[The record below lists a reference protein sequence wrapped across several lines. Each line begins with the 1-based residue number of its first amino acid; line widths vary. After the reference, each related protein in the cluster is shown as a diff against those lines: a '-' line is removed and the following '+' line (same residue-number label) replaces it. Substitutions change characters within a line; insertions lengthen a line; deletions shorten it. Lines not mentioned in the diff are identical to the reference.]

1 MKVFQEKNYSPSSKN
16 IFFIKFACIVYLR
29 LYNYQLIII
38 TYFNYSFMLLILIF
52 KAIISD
58 NLKENR
64 NIKYEKII
72 FNYIISYLI
81 INNNKY
87 NIFKFWK
94 PNFEIIKKF
103 SPI

>member
-1 MKVFQEKNYSPSSKN
+1 MKVFQEKNNSPLSMN
-16 IFFIKFACIVYLR
+16 IFFIKFAYIVYLR

-87 NIFKFWK
+87 F
-94 PNFEIIKKF
+94 
-103 SPI
+103 

>member
-1 MKVFQEKNYSPSSKN
+1 MKVFQEKNNSPLSKN
-16 IFFIKFACIVYLR
+16 IFFIKFAYIVYLR

-72 FNYIISYLI
+72 FNYIVSYLI
-81 INNNKY
+81 IKSKKY
-87 NIFKFWK
+87 NYF
-94 PNFEIIKKF
+94 
-103 SPI
+103 

>member
-1 MKVFQEKNYSPSSKN
+1 MKVFQEKNNSPLSKN
-16 IFFIKFACIVYLR
+16 IFFIKFAYIVYLR

-72 FNYIISYLI
+72 FNYIVSYLI
-81 INNNKY
+81 INNNY
-87 NIFKFWK
+87 F
-94 PNFEIIKKF
+94 
-103 SPI
+103 

>member
-1 MKVFQEKNYSPSSKN
+1 MTVFQEKNNSSLSKN
-16 IFFIKFACIVYLR
+16 IFFIKFVYVVYLR

-72 FNYIISYLI
+72 FNYIVSYLI
-81 INNNKY
+81 IKNKKY
-87 NIFKFWK
+87 NYF
-94 PNFEIIKKF
+94 
-103 SPI
+103 

>member
-1 MKVFQEKNYSPSSKN
+1 MKVFQETNNSSLSKN
-16 IFFIKFACIVYLR
+16 IFFIKFAYIVYLL

-81 INNNKY
+81 INNNY
-87 NIFKFWK
+87 F
-94 PNFEIIKKF
+94 
-103 SPI
+103 

>member
-1 MKVFQEKNYSPSSKN
+1 MKVFQEKNYSPLSKN
-16 IFFIKFACIVYLR
+16 IFFIKFAYVVYLR

-38 TYFNYSFMLLILIF
+38 TFFNCWFILLILIKCYIKEKSVF

-72 FNYIISYLI
+72 FNYIVSYLI
-81 INNNKY
+81 IKNKKY
-87 NIFKFWK
+87 NYF
-94 PNFEIIKKF
+94 
-103 SPI
+103 

>member
-1 MKVFQEKNYSPSSKN
+1 MKVFQEKNNSPLSKN
-16 IFFIKFACIVYLR
+16 IFFIKFAYIVYLR

-72 FNYIISYLI
+72 FNYIVSYLI
-81 INNNKY
+81 IKNKKY
-87 NIFKFWK
+87 NYF
-94 PNFEIIKKF
+94 
-103 SPI
+103 

>member
-1 MKVFQEKNYSPSSKN
+1 MKVFQEKNNSPLSKN
-16 IFFIKFACIVYLR
+16 IFFIKFAYIVYLR

>member
-1 MKVFQEKNYSPSSKN
+1 MTVFQEKNNSPLSKN
-16 IFFIKFACIVYLR
+16 IFFIKFAYIVYLR

-87 NIFKFWK
+87 F
-94 PNFEIIKKF
+94 
-103 SPI
+103 

>member
-1 MKVFQEKNYSPSSKN
+1 MKVFQEKNNSPLSKN
-16 IFFIKFACIVYLR
+16 IFFIKFAYIVYLR

-87 NIFKFWK
+87 NYF
-94 PNFEIIKKF
+94 
-103 SPI
+103 

>member
-1 MKVFQEKNYSPSSKN
+1 MKVFQEKNNSPLSKN
-16 IFFIKFACIVYLR
+16 IFFIKFAYIVYLR

-87 NIFKFWK
+87 F
-94 PNFEIIKKF
+94 
-103 SPI
+103 

>member
-1 MKVFQEKNYSPSSKN
+1 MKVFQEKNNSPLSKN
-16 IFFIKFACIVYLR
+16 IFFIKFAYVVYLR

-64 NIKYEKII
+64 NKKYEKII
-72 FNYIISYLI
+72 FNYIVSYLI

-87 NIFKFWK
+87 NYF
-94 PNFEIIKKF
+94 
-103 SPI
+103 

>member
-1 MKVFQEKNYSPSSKN
+1 MKVFQEKNYSPLSKN
-16 IFFIKFACIVYLR
+16 IFFIKFAYVVYLR

-87 NIFKFWK
+87 NYF
-94 PNFEIIKKF
+94 
-103 SPI
+103 

>member
-1 MKVFQEKNYSPSSKN
+1 MKVFQEKNNSPLSKN
-16 IFFIKFACIVYLR
+16 IFFIKFVYVVYLR

-81 INNNKY
+81 INNNY
-87 NIFKFWK
+87 F
-94 PNFEIIKKF
+94 
-103 SPI
+103 

>member
-1 MKVFQEKNYSPSSKN
+1 MKVFQEKNNSPLSKN
-16 IFFIKFACIVYLR
+16 IFFIKFAYIVYLR

-81 INNNKY
+81 INNNY
-87 NIFKFWK
+87 F
-94 PNFEIIKKF
+94 
-103 SPI
+103 

>member
-1 MKVFQEKNYSPSSKN
+1 MKVFQEKNYSPLSKN
-16 IFFIKFACIVYLR
+16 IFFIKFAYIVYLR

-87 NIFKFWK
+87 F
-94 PNFEIIKKF
+94 
-103 SPI
+103 

>member
-1 MKVFQEKNYSPSSKN
+1 MKVFQEKNYSPLSKN
-16 IFFIKFACIVYLR
+16 IFFIKFAYIVYLR

-72 FNYIISYLI
+72 FNYIVSYLI
-81 INNNKY
+81 INNNY
-87 NIFKFWK
+87 F
-94 PNFEIIKKF
+94 
-103 SPI
+103 